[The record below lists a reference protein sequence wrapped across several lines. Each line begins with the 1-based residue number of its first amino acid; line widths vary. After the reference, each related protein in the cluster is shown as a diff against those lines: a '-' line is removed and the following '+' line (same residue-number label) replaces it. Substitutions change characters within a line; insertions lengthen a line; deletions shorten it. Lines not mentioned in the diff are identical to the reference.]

1 MRGMIV
7 LYRIAIC
14 DDDRR
19 FADEFHK
26 KVNKA
31 LASKNIDAET
41 EEFYDTASFLE
52 RINKGIVF
60 DLVFLDILLDN
71 ENGYSFAKQIRRENI
86 PIDIVFIT
94 VTQDYAIAG
103 YDVAPILYLL
113 KPIEDA
119 KLRYAF
125 DIFLKRHMP
134 SQVLLNLSGEILSL
148 NIADILYC
156 EVYGHM
162 TCLHL
167 ASGETRELRCSL
179 NKLAQQ
185 LPSSVFARSHQSY
198 LINMEHIDSITRY
211 ELTLSTGKILPISQ
225 SRYLEL
231 QNSFLLYASQKKIRI

>member
-1 MRGMIV
+1 
-7 LYRIAIC
+7 
-14 DDDRR
+14 
-19 FADEFHK
+19 
-26 KVNKA
+26 
-31 LASKNIDAET
+31 
-41 EEFYDTASFLE
+41 
-52 RINKGIVF
+52 
-60 DLVFLDILLDN
+60 
-71 ENGYSFAKQIRRENI
+71 
-86 PIDIVFIT
+86 
-94 VTQDYAIAG
+94 
-103 YDVAPILYLL
+103 
-113 KPIEDA
+113 
-119 KLRYAF
+119 
-125 DIFLKRHMP
+125 MP

-231 QNSFLLYASQKKIRI
+231 QNSFLLYASQQKIRI

>member
-1 MRGMIV
+1 MTA

-19 FADEFHK
+19 FTDEFHK
-26 KVNKA
+26 KVDKT

-41 EEFYDTASFLE
+41 EEFYDTASFLK

-60 DLVFLDILLDN
+60 DLIFLDILLDN
-71 ENGYSFAKQIRRENI
+71 ENGYSFAKQIRNENI

-94 VTQDYAIAG
+94 VTQDYAVAG
-103 YDVAPILYLL
+103 YDVAPILYLV
-113 KPIEDA
+113 KPIEDMQ
-119 KLRYAF
+119 LQYAF

-148 NIADILYC
+148 NIADILFC
-156 EVYGHM
+156 EVYGHK

-167 ASGETRELRCSL
+167 ASGEIRELRCSL
-179 NKLAQQ
+179 NKLEQQ
-185 LPSSVFARSHQSY
+185 LPSTVFARSHQSY
-198 LINMEHIDSITRY
+198 LINMEHIDSIARY
-211 ELTLSTGKILPISQ
+211 ELTLSTGETLPISQ

-231 QNSFLLYASQKKIRI
+231 QNSFLLYASQQKIRI